1 MSRELA
7 AALEGAKNRIRGMI
21 LRGVVKMITETTSL
35 RTLQVSLRAGEPDGG
50 VEHLEGYGLTARPGS
65 GSECLAAR
73 VAGAADHPV
82 ILFAW
87 SRADRPTDLAEWEVA
102 LYNRAGKEVRLTGT
116 AVAVSGN
123 IEADGDI
130 DTPGTITGGVVSS
143 GNGHTGTFVEPDT
156 GKTLTFLDGICIGI
170 V

>member
-7 AALEGAKNRIRGMI
+7 AALEGAKNRIRGLI
-21 LRGVVKMITETTSL
+21 LRGVVKLITETTSL
-35 RTLQVSLRAGEPDGG
+35 RTLQVSLRAGEPDDG

-102 LYNRAGKEVRLTGT
+102 LYNRAGKEVRLTDT
-116 AVAVSGN
+116 AVEVSGDV
-123 IEADGDI
+123 EVQ
-130 DTPGTITGGVVSS
+130 GTHSSTGGYKIGAVAGKSGIFTEPQS
-143 GNGHTGTFVEPDT
+143 GNTLIFAGGILVGGTGV
-156 GKTLTFLDGICIGI
+156 
-170 V
+170 